1 MAQLVARLHGMEEV
15 WGSNPH
21 SSTSW
26 PLLVADLRSASAR
39 AAVFSRGAT
48 PGPPRCSRA
57 SAHCATVAQ
66 VPGLVSLLFCGL
78 GLGGCRFL
86 SASAGAAVFSRGA
99 TPGP

>member
-1 MAQLVARLHGMEEV
+1 MEEV

-57 SAHCATVAQ
+57 GAHCALVAE
-66 VPGLVSLLFCGL
+66 VPGLVSFLLCGL

-86 SASAGAAVFSRGA
+86 VGFRGAAVFPGGA
-99 TPGP
+99 TPGPPRSTIL